1 MENEQIII
9 DKDDLDRVMREG
21 AYSWR
26 RMIFDL
32 GMEDYVPPLEVK
44 RTKWRRKNVAIIDIR
59 EWDAY
64 EEWICGCLED
74 LSQARD
80 MIKAMQSVYDEY
92 HGEYEEKH
100 NIKLD
105 DLICMQITS
114 CDADEFE
121 RVRDRFEKEYFRD
134 EDDEEPER

>member
-9 DKDDLDRVMREG
+9 DKKDLDHILREG

-26 RMIFDL
+26 RMIFDF
-32 GMEDYVPPLEVK
+32 GMEDYAPLINVR
-44 RTKWRRKNVAIIDIR
+44 RTKWKRKNVVIIDIA
-59 EWDAY
+59 EWETY
-64 EEWICGCLED
+64 EQWVNDCLTD

-80 MIKAMQSVYDEY
+80 IIDTMQAVYDEY

-105 DLICMQITS
+105 NLIQMQLVS

-121 RVRDRFEKEYFRD
+121 RVRDKFEDMRLGFED
-134 EDDEEPER
+134 EDEQER